1 MGIIYSE
8 EGDEKSA
15 LENLLKIRPEARP
28 LNRIVEF
35 WDVLL
40 GSRLKAETDRYRE
53 EQSRAIVQQSKDYLI
68 SEYIEDLEPLE

>member
-1 MGIIYSE
+1 
-8 EGDEKSA
+8 
-15 LENLLKIRPEARP
+15 